1 MIFRVSTRCHVLLN
15 VITKRERERK
25 FAKKMYKKLETIT
38 IESNTIL
45 ETWKRNTSFLSFL
58 RSSKIPSIR
67 LAKIQDSKRGR
78 YREYRHENRV
88 LLFLRAAIRIP
99 LFSPFSRRFPMQR
112 TKMSNQPTFRKRERE
127 KSRENG
133 EKWAAVIDTS
143 VRLPGEYI
151 SIVHIPLLFDV
162 VLKKK
167 EREKKEEKKH
177 KKKNNKKKRKKKK
190 TVPKMKR
197 HEVSLAA
204 GWRPAK

>member
-1 MIFRVSTRCHVLLN
+1 
-15 VITKRERERK
+15 
-25 FAKKMYKKLETIT
+25 MYKKLETIT

-112 TKMSNQPTFRKRERE
+112 TKMSNSDPVYTPVSIPESRVQTSNALQAVNRLSDRNVSNANILCERGTVRGAFKRIRSSNSFHFSPFCSFQARVYRANWGIYFR
-127 KSRENG
+127 
-133 EKWAAVIDTS
+133 
-143 VRLPGEYI
+143 YI
-151 SIVHIPLLFDV
+151 YRGD
-162 VLKKK
+162 K
-167 EREKKEEKKH
+167 ERSGERGQSKESFDE
-177 KKKNNKKKRKKKK
+177 
-190 TVPKMKR
+190 
-197 HEVSLAA
+197 A
-204 GWRPAK
+204 

>member
-1 MIFRVSTRCHVLLN
+1 
-15 VITKRERERK
+15 
-25 FAKKMYKKLETIT
+25 
-38 IESNTIL
+38 
-45 ETWKRNTSFLSFL
+45 
-58 RSSKIPSIR
+58 
-67 LAKIQDSKRGR
+67 
-78 YREYRHENRV
+78 
-88 LLFLRAAIRIP
+88 
-99 LFSPFSRRFPMQR
+99 
-112 TKMSNQPTFRKRERE
+112 MSNQPTFRKRERE